1 MTHAS
6 SEEEIKAMRSDFG
19 LRLSSSMAQYGPL
32 CVGID
37 PHRKNLTDWGYNVDA
52 EGAELFSMRMLQAMR
67 DRAAAVKF
75 QEPMFERYGSKGF
88 AALERVLYAARQM
101 GIITIVDC
109 LHGGLSTTISA
120 IADAYFKPGAP
131 LLADA
136 ITLLPYYGA
145 RSLRG
150 LTNEALNNGRGVF
163 IASLTSN
170 QEGASMQ
177 TAIRQSGDFKGK
189 TVAFGIAS
197 TAQKFN
203 DDIDGM
209 GSVGLIIG
217 ATIGQWIADSGVDPA
232 KFTGPILSPGYG
244 WQGAEAKDLKTV
256 FKGTKGNVLVTVS
269 RFIAAH
275 GPDISALA
283 QATEAIAI
291 DVRQA
296 LYEAMKEGE
305 DKEKDGMGTITASL
319 QQTPA
324 EPAATPDDDGT
335 PRKRLVVL
343 TGPAGVGKGTVEN
356 ILRKN
361 HPGVWVSVSASR
373 GPARSMVST
382 TGSSTTSS
390 SPTRKRPAIF
400 SKPPRSTAWPAT
412 ARPSSPFRN
421 TSPKASPP
429 FLRSTCKVP
438 DASSSVP
445 RSSVSKSSMCSSP
458 RPASTSS
465 FAGSR
470 DAAPKLPRKS
480 PSVWKPLMSNSPP
493 KTNSTSPS
501 SMMMSIRRRRTCGG
515 SSPPNTASRSDRRAA
530 HLTARPLP
538 LVVAAVLCAPY
549 PARVPSACTA
559 MGLFRY
565 THHLPSAHSPIY
577 VV

>member
-1 MTHAS
+1 
-6 SEEEIKAMRSDFG
+6 
-19 LRLSSSMAQYGPL
+19 
-32 CVGID
+32 
-37 PHRKNLTDWGYNVDA
+37 
-52 EGAELFSMRMLQAMR
+52 
-67 DRAAAVKF
+67 
-75 QEPMFERYGSKGF
+75 
-88 AALERVLYAARQM
+88 
-101 GIITIVDC
+101 
-109 LHGGLSTTISA
+109 
-120 IADAYFKPGAP
+120 
-131 LLADA
+131 
-136 ITLLPYYGA
+136 
-145 RSLRG
+145 
-150 LTNEALNNGRGVF
+150 
-163 IASLTSN
+163 
-170 QEGASMQ
+170 MQ

-343 TGPAGVGKGTVEN
+343 TGPAGVGKEPSRTSCARTIPASGS
-356 ILRKN
+356 
-361 HPGVWVSVSASR
+361 PCPPPPASR

-382 TGSSTTSS
+382 TGLDDQQFTD
-390 SPTRKRPAIF
+390 KEEAGDF
-400 SKPPRSTAWPAT
+400 LETAT
-412 ARPSSPFRN
+412 VHGLARYGTPSSPFRN

-515 SSPPNTASRSDRRAA
+515 SSPSEYGITE
-530 HLTARPLP
+530 
-538 LVVAAVLCAPY
+538 
-549 PARVPSACTA
+549 
-559 MGLFRY
+559 
-565 THHLPSAHSPIY
+565 
-577 VV
+577 